1 LLVLRVITDAA
12 GSFVVVEVIDL
23 ESWGDDTQWWS
34 FVMICWPMT
43 LVGIVCV
50 GLSLVE
56 SAAGQICR

>member
-1 LLVLRVITDAA
+1 MLCVITDAA

-43 LVGIVCV
+43 LVD
-50 GLSLVE
+50 SLVL
-56 SAAGQICR
+56 SASGCY